1 MSSDNEAE
9 YRRRCAEIRRHLGLI
24 RDKLEAVY
32 SRIGHIEVQRI
43 RNWRSGN
50 PSAEFE
56 LQCQAELEECREQEQ
71 ELKERFS
78 IQADMLT
85 D

>member
-1 MSSDNEAE
+1 MSSTNEEE
-9 YRRRCAEIRRHLGLI
+9 YRRRCTEIKRHLGLI
-24 RDKLEAVY
+24 RDKLEAVRNQIVY
-32 SRIGHIEVQRI
+32 IEVQRV

-71 ELKERFS
+71 ELKERFD

-85 D
+85 H